1 MLRRRSAVC
10 DWLKL
15 ARTILGFSP
24 TSQVSISLLL
34 PLFSVLIQ
42 ALRSVTKKKK
52 KWTQNRPS
60 VTMETLSHVIK
71 VLSMCLRHFHSSDFF
86 SLQTFA
92 LRHSKEE
99 RSYALI
105 MKRLRSSILEY
116 TCLNQDRVQALV
128 VAGVLSPPIKWCFM
142 RHLIACTLQGKHR

>member
-1 MLRRRSAVC
+1 MLRRRIAVC
-10 DWLKL
+10 DWLKF
-15 ARTILGFSP
+15 ARAIVGFLP

-52 KWTQNRPS
+52 WTQNRPS
-60 VTMETLSHVIK
+60 VTMETSSHVIK
-71 VLSMCLRHFHSSDFF
+71 VLSVCLRHFHSSNFYFF
-86 SLQTFA
+86 LQTFA

-99 RSYALI
+99 GSYAVI

-142 RHLIACTLQGKHR
+142 RHLIACTLQGRHR